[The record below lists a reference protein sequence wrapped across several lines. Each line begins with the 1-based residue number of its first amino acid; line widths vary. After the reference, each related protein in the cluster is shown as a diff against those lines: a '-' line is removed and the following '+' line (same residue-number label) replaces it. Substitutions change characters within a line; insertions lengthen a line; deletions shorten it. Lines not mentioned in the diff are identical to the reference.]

1 MTTTLTAEV
10 RELIGHASRPNI
22 ETSSR
27 ANRARV
33 AVETLT
39 DLTDLAAASRPILAG
54 KIADLATLRQRP
66 GSADPAAREAVRADL
81 EALTRDFPLVMVQ
94 SIADVVPSGFTA
106 AYLTRTYAAPMGT
119 NERSS
124 VPGIPDAVEG
134 VVNPDTSTG
143 GTFGAGPVVVEDV
156 APVRPDT
163 AGASFAV
170 SLMMLE
176 VLDDN
181 GRAILDQLAVDLVDR
196 AAEKHIGAAIVAAA
210 GGTRAAGS
218 DLAAALDTAEAAC
231 GAGVESAADVLLV
244 NPADWPKVRRA
255 AAPSWQLGPH
265 PEVGLSIG
273 VPAGT
278 VAFLSRAAVF
288 AQIGRLQ
295 YASAGLSVQD
305 ASKHALNPAEFAAN
319 IGMFRHFR
327 TIIRRPAGIQLVT
340 L

>member
-1 MTTTLTAEV
+1 
-10 RELIGHASRPNI
+10 
-22 ETSSR
+22 
-27 ANRARV
+27 
-33 AVETLT
+33 
-39 DLTDLAAASRPILAG
+39 
-54 KIADLATLRQRP
+54 
-66 GSADPAAREAVRADL
+66 
-81 EALTRDFPLVMVQ
+81 
-94 SIADVVPSGFTA
+94 
-106 AYLTRTYAAPMGT
+106 
-119 NERSS
+119 
-124 VPGIPDAVEG
+124 
-134 VVNPDTSTG
+134 
-143 GTFGAGPVVVEDV
+143 V

-340 L
+340 LRPLSSSATPTPTATGPASAAALSRTTPPPRSAAPSPRSWPLACSVTASPQPHGCRCCCSTTPAVSPA